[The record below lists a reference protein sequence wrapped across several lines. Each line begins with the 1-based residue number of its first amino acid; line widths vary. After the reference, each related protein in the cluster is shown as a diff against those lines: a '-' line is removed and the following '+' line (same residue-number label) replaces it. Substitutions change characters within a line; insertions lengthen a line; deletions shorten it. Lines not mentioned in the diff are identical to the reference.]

1 GWWAASV
8 DNNPSGVVHATAFP
22 ETQNAH
28 KRRLHVWRRGWD
40 GSAHPCASPLA
51 VLGAAFGVQIRSR
64 RICRTEWVRP
74 HTTLP
79 DTTKGPAGPFLCL
92 AERVGLFGASMRLT
106 PRCARGR
113 LRRPNSFQTNLSNR
127 VGSSTHHTPRH
138 DEGACRPL
146 LVSGGEGGIRTHV
159 TAIP

>member
-40 GSAHPCASPLA
+40 GSAHPCVSPLA

-79 DTTKGPAGPFLCL
+79 DTTKGPEAPSCVWRRGWDGSAHPCASPLAALGPPS
-92 AERVGLFGASMRLT
+92 ASKFV
-106 PRCARGR
+106 PDEFVEPSG
-113 LRRPNSFQTNLSNR
+113 F
-127 VGSSTHHTPRH
+127 VHTPHSQTR
-138 DEGACRPL
+138 
-146 LVSGGEGGIRTHV
+146 
-159 TAIP
+159 